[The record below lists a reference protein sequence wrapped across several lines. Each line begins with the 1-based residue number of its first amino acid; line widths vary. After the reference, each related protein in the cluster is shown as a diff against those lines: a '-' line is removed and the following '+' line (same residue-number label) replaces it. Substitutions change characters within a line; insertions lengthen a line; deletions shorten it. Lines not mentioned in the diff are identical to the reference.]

1 MRRAY
6 ALLFNRPPTARE
18 QSLAAAFV
26 GDRPDADAWGRYAHV
41 LLGSNEFLFID

>member
-6 ALLFNRPPTARE
+6 ALLFNRTPTQRETDLARAYLGE
-18 QSLAAAFV
+18 K
-26 GDRPDADAWGRYAHV
+26 PDAAAWGRYAHV